1 MGSYVRDFEGKIS
14 LVTGASR
21 GIGRATAVA
30 LAARGARVALGGRDE
45 EALAETARQIDEA
58 GGEARVVRLD
68 VTSDEAV
75 KAAVEGLL
83 DVWGRIDHLVNNAG
97 MTRDGLMLRA
107 RTTDWQAVIDT
118 NLGGTFRVSRA
129 VLRPMLK
136 ARAGRIVNLSS
147 VIGEMGNSGQTIY
160 AASKAGIIGLTKSL
174 AREVASRAI
183 TVNCV
188 APGFIDTDMTRSMPG
203 EARDDLLSRVPLGRA
218 GTAADIA
225 DGIGFLLSDAAAYI
239 TGTVLRINGGLLM

>member
-1 MGSYVRDFEGKIS
+1 MQDFKDKIS

-21 GIGRATAVA
+21 GIGRAVA
-30 LAARGARVALGGRDE
+30 INLAARGARVALGGRDE
-45 EALAETARQIDEA
+45 KALAETARQVNEA
-58 GGEARVVRLD
+58 GGEARVVHLD

-75 KAAVEGLL
+75 TDAVQSIIQA
-83 DVWGRIDHLVNNAG
+83 WGRIDHLINNAG
-97 MTRDGLMLRA
+97 MTRDGLLIRA

-136 ARAGRIVNLSS
+136 ARSGRIVNVSS
-147 VIGEMGNSGQTIY
+147 VIGEMGNSGQTLY

-174 AREVASRAI
+174 AREVASRTI

-188 APGFIDTDMTRSMPG
+188 APGFIVTDMTRNMSD
-203 EARDDLLSRVPLGRA
+203 EARDELLSRVPLGRA
-218 GTAADIA
+218 GTTSDIA
-225 DGIGFLLSDAAAYI
+225 DGIAFLLSDAAAYI

>member
-1 MGSYVRDFEGKIS
+1 MQDFEDKIS

-45 EALAETARQIDEA
+45 DALAETARQVNEA
-58 GGEARVVRLD
+58 GGEARVISLD

-75 KAAVEGLL
+75 TAAVRCIL
-83 DVWGRIDHLVNNAG
+83 DAWGRIDHLVNNAG
-97 MTRDGLMLRA
+97 MTRDGLLMRA
-107 RTTDWQAVIDT
+107 RPTDWHAVIDT
-118 NLGGTFRVSRA
+118 NLGGTIRVSRA
-129 VLRPMLK
+129 ILRPMLK
-136 ARAGRIVNLSS
+136 ARGGRIVNVSS

-188 APGFIDTDMTRSMPG
+188 APGFIDTDMTRSMSG
-203 EARDDLLSRVPLGRA
+203 EARDDLLARIPLGRV

-225 DGIGFLLSDAAAYI
+225 DGICFLLSDAAAYI
-239 TGTVLRINGGLLM
+239 TGAVLRINGGMLM